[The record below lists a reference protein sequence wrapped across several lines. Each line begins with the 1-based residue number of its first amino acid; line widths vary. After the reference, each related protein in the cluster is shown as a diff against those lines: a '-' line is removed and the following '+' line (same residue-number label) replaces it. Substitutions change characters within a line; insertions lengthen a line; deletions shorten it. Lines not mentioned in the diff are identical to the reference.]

1 MKRPINIAIA
11 LGVLGL
17 LVGMGVGW
25 LGSRMTSSRE
35 ASSVSDVPEI
45 AMAPALE
52 AALAEGATSTRLL
65 RLVEALEH
73 LDASNRDSMVAIIE
87 REKSVLSDLEL
98 RVIFDA
104 WARLEPE
111 SATLYPGNEKWA
123 VSKRKVAM
131 GAAVESWALRD
142 PLAARRLVDLRL
154 ANAPKLAPHLVHPF
168 IVGWTASGVPGV
180 VEYIRQLPKHLH
192 PAATV
197 AMVTTL
203 ARMVGV
209 EQLLRWADDEVGVG
223 EARFQRDFFGRVV
236 KAATRRD
243 PAATAA
249 WVLVHI
255 DQEYAVDG
263 PSQVA
268 PLWFPREPDE
278 AFDWIANRVPEKFRA
293 GAAAAAARDWLATDF
308 RLLGHWLESQ
318 PLVPLHDPM
327 LKDYARALAVRGSDE
342 ALGWAERI
350 FDEDQRMES
359 LKTVARLWHQREPEA
374 ALAWLE
380 TSPLDEAARE
390 AIRNAPKRPRPG
402 SRVRRPPP
410 SAD

>member
-17 LVGMGVGW
+17 VVGIGVGW
-25 LGSRMTSSRE
+25 MGSRMTSSRE
-35 ASSVSDVPEI
+35 ASSVSHVPEI
-45 AMAPALE
+45 AMGPALE
-52 AALAEGATSTRLL
+52 AALAEGATSERLL
-65 RLVEALEH
+65 RVVEALES
-73 LDASNRDSMVAIIE
+73 LDASNRDSMVEIIE
-87 REKSVLSDLEL
+87 REKSGLSDLEL
-98 RVIFDA
+98 RVFFDA

-111 SATLYPGNEKWA
+111 PAILYPGRNKWA
-123 VSKRKVAM
+123 VSKREVAM

-142 PLAARRLVDLRL
+142 PLAARRLVDKRL
-154 ANAPKLAPHLVHPF
+154 ANAPKLAPHLIHPF

-197 AMVTTL
+197 AMVTTR

-209 EQLLRWADDEVGVG
+209 EQLLLWADDEVGVG
-223 EARFQRDFFGRVV
+223 EARFQQDFFGRVT
-236 KAATRRD
+236 KAAARRD

-255 DQEYAVDG
+255 DQEYAADG
-263 PSQVA
+263 PRQVA
-268 PLWFPREPDE
+268 QLWFPRGPDE
-278 AFDWIANRVPEKFRA
+278 AFDWIANRVPEKFRTK
-293 GAAAAAARDWLATDF
+293 AAAAAARDWLASDF
-308 RLLGHWLESQ
+308 ELLGDWLQSQ
-318 PLVPLHDPM
+318 SLVPLHDPM
-327 LKDYARALAVRGSDE
+327 LRSYARALAVRGSDE

-350 FDEDQRMES
+350 LDEDQRNES
-359 LKTVARLWHQREPEA
+359 LKTVARLWHEREPEA

-380 TSPLDEAARE
+380 TSPLDEVARE
-390 AIRNAPKRPRPG
+390 AIRNAPERPRPG
-402 SRVRRPPP
+402 SRARRSPP